1 MFILAALV
9 CLSVAAAVGGLFLLL
24 APNRLGQRLHTI
36 GNPTDKPTDKPD
48 WSVTVAQ
55 AIGPFAGIMAPSG
68 DWEHAPLRL
77 RFINA
82 GWRREDARLIY
93 FGAKTVLPLALALSI
108 YALLRTFSSF
118 EEMTVMMC
126 LMIGAL
132 VGCYLPNLVLGV
144 KLRER
149 KRTIFEN
156 FPDCA
161 DLMLVCVE
169 AGLGLDAALV
179 RITDEIRLSCAALA
193 EELHLTNLQLRA
205 GASRTQ
211 SLRNLALRTGIEEI
225 GTFATML
232 AQSDKFGTSIGESLR
247 VFSEDLRHKRQV
259 RAEEHAAK
267 VPTKMLIPL
276 VLFIFPAILMVIL
289 GPAIIVIV
297 RTIGPILSA
306 S

>member
-1 MFILAALV
+1 MFVLAVLV
-9 CLSVAAAVGGLFLLL
+9 FLSVAAAVGGLLLL
-24 APNRLGQRLHTI
+24 LLPNRLGQRLDAI
-36 GNPTDKPTDKPD
+36 NNPAGKPD
-48 WSVTVAQ
+48 WSVTLAQ

-82 GWRREDARLIY
+82 GWRGEETRLIY
-93 FGAKTVLPLALALSI
+93 FGAKAVLPLALALAT
-108 YALLRTFSSF
+108 YALLRALSSLDGV
-118 EEMTVMMC
+118 TVMMV

-132 VGCYLPNLVLGV
+132 VGCYAPNLLLAL

-149 KRTIFEN
+149 QRTIFDS
-156 FPDCA
+156 FPDAA

-169 AGLGLDAALV
+169 AGLGLDAALA
-179 RITDEIRLSCAALA
+179 RITDEIRLSSPALA
-193 EELHLTNLQLRA
+193 EELHLTNLALRA
-205 GASRTQ
+205 GASRAQ

-225 GTFATML
+225 ATFATML
-232 AQSDKFGTSIGESLR
+232 ARSDKFGTSIGESLR
-247 VFSEDLRHKRQV
+247 VFSEDLRHKRQA

-289 GPAIIVIV
+289 GPALIVIA

-306 S
+306 F